1 MNLQLIEMM
10 RQIERS
16 RKLDKEVLIE
26 AIRAALIS
34 ASRKNNGAAQDI
46 RVVFNAETGDLVAL
60 VKKIIVTEVKEPWRE
75 VTMEEARRV
84 RSDAA
89 MGEEV
94 EMTMAPSEF
103 GRIAAQTA
111 KQVVVQRVRESERNA
126 IFEEFM
132 RRQGEI
138 INGVV
143 LRIEQ
148 RNVIMDLGDTEAVLP
163 VREQVPREFYQ
174 NGDRVKV
181 LIVDVR
187 KTSRTPQVIVSRSHP
202 NLIKR
207 LFETE
212 VPEISDGTVEIK
224 SVAREAGSRTKI
236 AVLSKDKNVDPVGAC
251 VGIKGARVQA
261 IVREIRGEK
270 IDIIPFS
277 ENNAAL
283 LESALQPAKVL
294 KVELSTTGDQAT
306 VVVPDDQ
313 LSLAIGKS
321 GQNVRLAAKLTGRRI
336 DILSESQR
344 QEELRKKA
352 EEAFL
357 KSAPALDDIEALGAK
372 NVEKLKAA
380 GYADL
385 AALKGVTLEQL
396 TEIPGVGTKTAEKI
410 LAVVESYFPPVES
423 AKKATT
429 AAELFASLG
438 GETVK
443 KDREEKVMAARDL
456 FAGLDQAAAAE
467 ASGEIPPSEPQP
479 APAAEAEGTAK
490 PRGRKKRTTAAQ
502 DE

>member
-1 MNLQLIEMM
+1 MNLQLLEMI

-16 RKLDKEVLIE
+16 RKVDKEVLIE

-46 RVVFNAETGDLVAL
+46 RVVFNSETGDIVAL
-60 VKKIIVTEVKEPWRE
+60 VKKIVVSEVKEPWRE
-75 VTMEEARRV
+75 VAMEEARRI
-84 RSDAA
+84 RSDVVL
-89 MGEEV
+89 GEEI
-94 EMTMAPSEF
+94 EMSMAPSEF

-126 IFEEFM
+126 IYEEFL

-138 INGVV
+138 VNGVV

-148 RNVIMDLGDTEAVLP
+148 RNVIMDLGDTEAILP
-163 VREQVPREFYQ
+163 AREQVPREFYQ

-212 VPEISDGTVEIK
+212 VPEIADGTVEIK
-224 SVAREAGSRTKI
+224 TVAREAGSRSKI
-236 AVLSKDKNVDPVGAC
+236 AVASKDKNVDPVGAC

-270 IDIIPFS
+270 IDIILFS
-277 ENNAAL
+277 ENTASL

-294 KVELSTTGDQAT
+294 KVEMAAGSDQAT

-313 LSLAIGKS
+313 LSLAIGKN

-336 DILSESQR
+336 DILSEGQR

-357 KSAPALDDIEALGAK
+357 KSAPALEDIEGLGGK
-372 NVEKLKAA
+372 NAEKLKAA
-380 GYADL
+380 GFADL
-385 AALKGVTLEQL
+385 AALKGITLEQL
-396 TEIPGVGTKTAEKI
+396 TEIPGVGPKTAEKI
-410 LAVVESYFPPVES
+410 LAIVESYFPAVEA
-423 AKKATT
+423 AKKKTT

-438 GETVK
+438 GETVDK
-443 KDREEKVMAARDL
+443 GKEEKVMAARDL
-456 FAGLDQAAAAE
+456 FAGLDQAAAGA
-467 ASGEIPPSEPQP
+467 SEPIGEKSDSEEAA
-479 APAAEAEGTAK
+479 APGAETEAPR
-490 PRGRKKRTTAAQ
+490 PRGRKKAAP
-502 DE
+502 

>member
-1 MNLQLIEMM
+1 MNLQLIEMI

-16 RKLDKEVLIE
+16 RKVDKEVLLE

-34 ASRKNNGAAQDI
+34 ASRKSNGAAQDI
-46 RVVFNAETGDLVAL
+46 RVVFNSETGDLVAL
-60 VKKIIVTEVKEPWRE
+60 VKKIVAAEVKEPWRE
-75 VTMEEARRV
+75 VSLEEARRL
-84 RSDAA
+84 RSDIAV
-89 MGEEV
+89 GEEI
-94 EMTMAPSEF
+94 EIPIAPSEF

-126 IFEEFM
+126 IFDEFM
-132 RRQGEI
+132 RRQGEL

-148 RNVIMDLGDTEAVLP
+148 RNVIMDLGDTEGVLP
-163 VREQVPREFYQ
+163 AREQVPREFYQ

-181 LIVDVR
+181 LILDVR

-212 VPEISDGTVEIK
+212 VPEIADGTVEIK
-224 SVAREAGSRTKI
+224 AVAREAGSRSKI

-270 IDIIPFS
+270 IDILPYS
-277 ENNAAL
+277 ENIATL
-283 LESALQPAKVL
+283 LESALQPAKVI
-294 KVELSTTGDQAT
+294 KVEISTTGDQAT

-313 LSLAIGKS
+313 LSLAIGKN
-321 GQNVRLAAKLTGRRI
+321 GQNVRLAAKLTARRI
-336 DILSESQR
+336 DILSENQR
-344 QEELRKKA
+344 REELRKKA

-357 KSAPALDDIEALGAK
+357 KSAPPLEEIEGMGAK
-372 NVEKLKAA
+372 NAEKLKAA

-385 AALKGVTLEQL
+385 MSLKGITLEQL
-396 TEIPGVGTKTAEKI
+396 TEIPGIGPKTAEKI
-410 LAVVESYFPPVES
+410 LAVVETHLPSSVTE
-423 AKKATT
+423 KKATT

-438 GETVK
+438 GETVD
-443 KDREEKVMAARDL
+443 KDRDEKVVAAQDL
-456 FAGLDQAAAAE
+456 FAGLDKAAAAE
-467 ASGEIPPSEPQP
+467 HDAE
-479 APAAEAEGTAK
+479 APAGETTESGAK
-490 PRGRKKRTTAAQ
+490 PARGRKKKSAPEA
-502 DE
+502 EA